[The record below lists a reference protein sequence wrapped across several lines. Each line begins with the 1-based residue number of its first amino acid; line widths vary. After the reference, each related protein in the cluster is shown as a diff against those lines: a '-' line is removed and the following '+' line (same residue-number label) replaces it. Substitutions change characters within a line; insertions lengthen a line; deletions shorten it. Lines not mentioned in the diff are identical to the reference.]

1 MSLESPY
8 SVNLSDIIQ
17 YDNNYGD
24 KLTRLLSYNASGPP
38 MLSVKGVL
46 NLGGFPSDFNNKV
59 RNLTLGKETGVNNTD
74 KITALDEVNISVN
87 SPDKLHVENCITD
100 ANEIFDNATT
110 NKTDNLNISFLGL
123 NKIEKDNFASTSY
136 SDQANKQDDMILKW
150 KQRLYETMGIL
161 DIGMVNSLILSNSQ
175 INEPIKF
182 SVSKEEEMQ
191 KLHDAVN
198 NCRISLNI
206 LPNDHITI
214 DDDLSL
220 SLSMLNIDT
229 EKMVEDSRIEVLKDS
244 QHLSSN
250 EDKSN
255 TTEITQTNIQPITF
269 DQFYKTASPQ
279 MNFTANDVLKFQ
291 RSSTSINL
299 STAQF
304 LIDHSSSHNPRNFNL
319 QHYSCPTKTVAALR
333 LLAAIRHIRGQVK
346 TLQQQYK
353 KQSYRLFDV
362 QPVSD

>member
-1 MSLESPY
+1 MFPESPY
-8 SVNLSDIIQ
+8 SINLSDIIQ

-46 NLGGFPSDFNNKV
+46 NLGGFPSDFNDKV
-59 RNLTLGKETGVNNTD
+59 QNLTLEKKTGMNDTD
-74 KITALDEVNISVN
+74 KITALDEVKISVN
-87 SPDKLHVENCITD
+87 SPDKLHVENCITY

-110 NKTDNLNISFLGL
+110 NRTDNLNISFLGL
-123 NKIEKDNFASTSY
+123 NNIEKDTFANISY

-161 DIGMVNSLILSNSQ
+161 DIGMVNSLILSKSQ
-175 INEPIKF
+175 INDPVKF
-182 SVSKEEEMQ
+182 SVSKDKEMQ

-198 NCRISLNI
+198 NCKISLNI
-206 LPNDHITI
+206 LPNDHIII
-214 DDDLSL
+214 DDDLS

-229 EKMVEDSRIEVLKDS
+229 EEIVEDSCTEALKDS
-244 QHLSSN
+244 QYLLSN

-255 TTEITQTNIQPITF
+255 TTEITQANIQPITF
-269 DQFYKTASPQ
+269 DQFYKSASPQ
-279 MNFTANDVLKFQ
+279 MSFTANDVLKLQ

-299 STAQF
+299 STTQF
-304 LIDHSSSHNPRNFNL
+304 LTDHFSSHNPRNFNL
-319 QHYSCPTKTVAALR
+319 QHYSCPTKTVTALR
-333 LLAAIRHIRGQVK
+333 LLAAIRHTRGQVK

-353 KQSYRLFDV
+353 KQSCRLFDV